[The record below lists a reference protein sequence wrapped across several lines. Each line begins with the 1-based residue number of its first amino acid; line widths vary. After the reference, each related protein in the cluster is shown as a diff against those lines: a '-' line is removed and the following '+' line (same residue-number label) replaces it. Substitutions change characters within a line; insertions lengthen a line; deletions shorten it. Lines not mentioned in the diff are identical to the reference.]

1 MMATLIRRAE
11 ALKRMNILEE
21 KAMAAKDRAGA
32 EMIVKCW
39 NAIMSCKVEERVFCT
54 RCGKVIRTEQ
64 IPEEDQPGGVIK
76 PGILPGQMTVEDYL

>member
-1 MMATLIRRAE
+1 MATLIRRAE
-11 ALKRMNILEE
+11 ALKRLNILEE

-54 RCGKVIRTEQ
+54 GCGKVVKTAD
-64 IPEEDQPGGVIK
+64 IPEEGEAEPWTGK
-76 PGILPGQMTVEDYL
+76 N

>member
-1 MMATLIRRAE
+1 MATLIRRSE
-11 ALKRMNILEE
+11 ALKRLNILEE

-54 RCGKVIRTEQ
+54 GCGNVIRTEQ
-64 IPEEDQPGGVIK
+64 IPEEDNK
-76 PGILPGQMTVEDYL
+76 

>member
-1 MMATLIRRAE
+1 MATLIRRAE
-11 ALKRMNILEE
+11 ALKRLNILEE

-54 RCGKVIRTEQ
+54 GCGKVVKTAE
-64 IPEEDQPGGVIK
+64 IPEDDQGKG
-76 PGILPGQMTVEDYL
+76 